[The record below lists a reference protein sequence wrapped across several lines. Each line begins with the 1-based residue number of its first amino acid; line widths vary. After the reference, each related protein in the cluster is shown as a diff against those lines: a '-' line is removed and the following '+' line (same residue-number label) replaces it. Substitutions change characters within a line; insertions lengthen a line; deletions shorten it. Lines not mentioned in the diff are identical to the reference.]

1 MNKFFIAIIIA
12 IIVVGGY
19 FIFKKSP
26 EQTPQES
33 VSPLSV
39 EKASVAS
46 TAEEKVI
53 IYTDAGYSPSPLEI
67 NIEDIVVF
75 KNNSSQSMWPASSRH
90 PSHDEY
96 PTTGGCL
103 GSAFDACKAV
113 QSGDSW
119 SFKFDISGT
128 WKYHDHLH
136 SSDFGTIIVQ

>member
-1 MNKFFIAIIIA
+1 MNKFFFVIVIA

-53 IYTDAGYSPSPLEI
+53 TYTDAGYSPSPLDI
-67 NIEDIVVF
+67 NNRRYRYFQKRKFAVNVARF
-75 KNNSSQSMWPASSRH
+75 
-90 PSHDEY
+90 
-96 PTTGGCL
+96 G
-103 GSAFDACKAV
+103 DAP
-113 QSGDSW
+113 QP
-119 SFKFDISGT
+119 
-128 WKYHDHLH
+128 
-136 SSDFGTIIVQ
+136 